1 MALETILDGILDSR
15 TKVRIIRLFVSR
27 TEAFAA
33 SGREV
38 AKWTV
43 LSPPA
48 AHAALKSLLDRKVLK
63 REILGKQHLYSLDR
77 SGRIVR
83 NILIPAFRKEGALKE
98 DIRDFLLRRIED
110 MDAAGL
116 IVSLVLYG
124 SLALGKTH
132 EASDCDIAVVAI
144 HLKAKERL
152 EKLFQDGIT
161 GEFYSE
167 FGSHLDPY
175 VQTLEEFRTK
185 MKNKRPPIST
195 LMLGYEIILGKD
207 PIEIG

>member
-1 MALETILDGILDSR
+1 MAFETILDGILDSR

-38 AKWTV
+38 AKWTA

-48 AHAALKSLLDRKVLK
+48 AHAALKTLLDRKVLK

-83 NILIPAFRKEGALKE
+83 NILIPAFRREGALKE
-98 DIRDFLLRRIED
+98 DIRNFLFRRIG
-110 MDAAGL
+110 DAEAEGF
-116 IVSLVLYG
+116 IVSLILYG

-132 EASDCDIAVVAI
+132 EASDCDIAVVVM
-144 HLKAKERL
+144 HTKAKERL

-161 GEFYSE
+161 DEFYSE
-167 FGSHLDPY
+167 FGIHLDPY
-175 VQTLEEFRTK
+175 VQTIKEFRKK
-185 MKNKRPPIST
+185 MKNMRPPIST

>member
-1 MALETILDGILDSR
+1 MALETVLDGILDSR
-15 TKVRIIRLFVSR
+15 TKLRIIRFFVSR
-27 TEAFAA
+27 TEAFTA

-38 AKWTV
+38 AKWTA

-48 AHAALKSLLDRKVLK
+48 AHAALKILLERKVLK

-77 SGRIVR
+77 SSRIVR
-83 NILIPAFRKEGALKE
+83 NILMPAFRTEGSLKE

-110 MDAAGL
+110 IEVAGF
-116 IVSLVLYG
+116 IVSVVLYG

-132 EASDCDIAVVAI
+132 DASDCDIAVVVM
-144 HLKAKERL
+144 HPKAKEQL
-152 EKLFQDGIT
+152 EKLFQGEIT

-167 FGSHLDPY
+167 FGIHLDPY
-175 VQTLEEFRTK
+175 IQTLEEFRTK
-185 MKNKRPPIST
+185 KRKNMPPIST

>member
-1 MALETILDGILDSR
+1 MTLETILDGILDSR
-15 TKVRIIRLFVSR
+15 TKVRIIRLFASR
-27 TEAFAA
+27 TEAFTA
-33 SGREV
+33 SGREI
-38 AKWTV
+38 AKWTA

-48 AHAALKSLLDRKVLK
+48 AHAALKILLDRKVLK

-98 DIRDFLLRRIED
+98 DIRNFLLRRIEE
-110 MDAAGL
+110 AEVTGL
-116 IVSLVLYG
+116 VVSLVLYG
-124 SLALGKTH
+124 SLASGGTH
-132 EASDCDIAVVAI
+132 EASDCDIVVVVK
-144 HLKAKERL
+144 HPKAKERL
-152 EKLFQDGIT
+152 EGLFQDKIT
-161 GEFYSE
+161 SE
-167 FGSHLDPY
+167 FHAEFGVHLDPY

-195 LMLGYEIILGKD
+195 LMQGYEIILGKD

>member
-38 AKWTV
+38 AKWTA

-83 NILIPAFRKEGALKE
+83 DVLMPAFRREGALKE
-98 DIRDFLLRRIED
+98 DIRNFLLRRIG
-110 MDAAGL
+110 DAEAEGL

-132 EASDCDIAVVAI
+132 EASDCDIAVVVI
-144 HLKAKERL
+144 HPKAKERL
-152 EKLFQDGIT
+152 EGLFQDKIT
-161 GEFYSE
+161 SEFYTE
-167 FGSHLDPY
+167 FGVHLDPY
-175 VQTLEEFRTK
+175 VQTLGEFRMK
-185 MKNKRPPIST
+185 MKKKRPPIST
-195 LMLGYEIILGKD
+195 MMLGYEIIMGKD
-207 PIEIG
+207 PIEIA

>member
-1 MALETILDGILDSR
+1 MTLETILDGILDSR
-15 TKVRIIRLFVSR
+15 TKVRVIRLFVSR

-38 AKWTV
+38 AKWTA

-83 NILIPAFRKEGALKE
+83 DILMPAFCREGALKE
-98 DIRDFLLRRIED
+98 DIRNFLLRRIED
-110 MDAAGL
+110 AEAADL

-132 EASDCDIAVVAI
+132 EASDCDIAVVVI
-144 HLKAKERL
+144 RPKAKERL
-152 EKLFQDGIT
+152 EGLFQDKIT
-161 GEFYSE
+161 GEFYAE
-167 FGSHLDPY
+167 FGVHLDPY
-175 VQTLEEFRTK
+175 VQTIEEFRTK

-195 LMLGYEIILGKD
+195 LMMGYEIILGKD
-207 PIEIG
+207 PIEIR

>member
-1 MALETILDGILDSR
+1 MAFETILDGILDSR

-38 AKWTV
+38 AKWTA

-48 AHAALKSLLDRKVLK
+48 AHAALKTLLDRKVLK

-83 NILIPAFRKEGALKE
+83 NILIPAFRREGALKE
-98 DIRDFLLRRIED
+98 DIRNFLFRRIG
-110 MDAAGL
+110 DAEAEGL
-116 IVSLVLYG
+116 IVSLILYG

-132 EASDCDIAVVAI
+132 EASDCDIAVVVM
-144 HLKAKERL
+144 HTKAKERL

-161 GEFYSE
+161 DEFYSE
-167 FGSHLDPY
+167 FGIHLDPY
-175 VQTLEEFRTK
+175 VQTIKEFRKK
-185 MKNKRPPIST
+185 MKNMRPPIST